1 MPEGEAPAVEQDQP
15 TDAPEAPVEDQPQG
29 SEEESFTDSYNP
41 NDVPEEARPMLEAAY
56 KQLQSAYTSKT
67 QTLAQERQEAEQA
80 RQILQALANPDT
92 APEVLKHFGLEL
104 AEEDLEEPVFE
115 PDPEERINQ
124 LEQQLGAWQEEQAQ
138 AATQQAEEDSLV
150 AGIEEMEQKAGREFS
165 DKEIR
170 VLSGRETDPKVLYGL
185 MEEIVN
191 ERQKSWIDSKKAP
204 RIPGSGKPGSKA
216 ADPSTEAGRLAMAEE
231 AAAMAEASQ

>member
-1 MPEGEAPAVEQDQP
+1 M
-15 TDAPEAPVEDQPQG
+15 
-29 SEEESFTDSYNP
+29 
-41 NDVPEEARPMLEAAY
+41 
-56 KQLQSAYTSKT
+56 
-67 QTLAQERQEAEQA
+67 
-80 RQILQALANPDT
+80 
-92 APEVLKHFGLEL
+92 
-104 AEEDLEEPVFE
+104 FE

-138 AATQQAEEDSLV
+138 AATVQAEEDSLV

-191 ERQKSWIDSKKAP
+191 ERQQSWIKSKKAP
-204 RIPGSGKPGSKA
+204 RIPGSGTPGSKA
-216 ADPSTEAGRLAMAEE
+216 ADLTNRDARRAAMEE
-231 AAAMAEASQ
+231 AAEAAMASE